1 VRGARLCQYGARAA
15 RLGVGNAVAAL
26 ASVGAIGAAWS
37 IVRIVSR
44 GGLGRGDENII
55 APVWKLPVETRRLL
69 RYMWTQPK
77 FFEALGSQ
85 IESISESARQLSS
98 EHETLDGNLALVV
111 VTGAQAG
118 EERMRADAALAHR
131 SARGRHVL
139 VDNTGHWIPLDAP
152 DAVVDVVLD
161 VVDEIRRSRSA

>member
-1 VRGARLCQYGARAA
+1 
-15 RLGVGNAVAAL
+15 
-26 ASVGAIGAAWS
+26 
-37 IVRIVSR
+37 
-44 GGLGRGDENII
+44 
-55 APVWKLPVETRRLL
+55 
-69 RYMWTQPK
+69 MWTQPK

-98 EHETLDGNLALVV
+98 EQLDGNIPLVV
-111 VTGAQAG
+111 ITGAQAG

-152 DAVVDVVLD
+152 DAVVNVVGDVVR
-161 VVDEIRRSRSA
+161 EIRTSGSV